1 MAKYLPSKLTLNA
14 AENIATT
21 VGDMVTSNTESGI
34 TVAFDNADNTLDFTV
49 GTLDQDTTGSAATLT
64 TARNIGGV
72 AFDGSADIDLPGVNA
87 AGSQNTSGTAAIA
100 TAVTVSDNESENES
114 NVITFVAGAAGSGNV
129 GLEADGNLTY
139 NPSTGK
145 VTATGFVGAL
155 TGAADTVTNATL
167 TTALTVNTGTLTL
180 TANSANNSVLTIGAG
195 AVGISGSNT
204 GDQSASDVLT
214 LIEDGVDS
222 AHYVDGSIDTAH
234 IANDQITA
242 DLMADNSVDSDMYV
256 DGSIDTAHIAND
268 QITVDLMADNSIDSD
283 MYVDGSIDTAHFAA
297 GAVDAA
303 AMGAD
308 SVDSSELIDGSV
320 DLSHMS
326 VESVDS
332 DQYVDGSIDTAHIAD
347 DQVTYAKMQDTG
359 TANRVL
365 GAASAGTIG
374 EVQVVVGM
382 MADNSIDSDQYVDAS
397 IDTAHIADDQVT
409 YAKIQ
414 NVSATDTVLGRDSA
428 NAGVIEEIS
437 ASNLKAMLGLT
448 NAVVA
453 GAALVSS
460 SLLNAGLILGAD
472 ANNTINFAT
481 SNEIHFQAGGTTG
494 VKVLSD
500 GIIEATALTLGDV
513 TVTSTGTE
521 LNALDGI
528 TAVVAELNFLDI
540 GTTAVGTAVASK
552 AVILDANKD
561 YTDVRNLT
569 ISGELDAATGDF
581 SGIIDVAGAATL
593 ASLVCT
599 AAATFGG
606 GYGATGATIST
617 AGVGQFNGAL
627 TTDGSLTASSIII
640 PSDGTIGSADDTDAI
655 AIDDSGLCTF
665 SGDGIDVTGKSTL
678 TARRFPIANGTD
690 GNHTGDVVYL
700 GSTTSMTVGALYHYK
715 SNGSWELADADA
727 VATCDGLLAVALGA
741 ASDTNGMLLRGMVTL
756 DHDPGAVGD
765 VLFVSTTAGDVSAT
779 APSGNGDIIRVIGYC
794 LHASNGTIWFNPDS
808 TFVEVTA

>member
-283 MYVDGSIDTAHFAA
+283 MYVD
-297 GAVDAA
+297 
-303 AMGAD
+303 
-308 SVDSSELIDGSV
+308 
-320 DLSHMS
+320 
-326 VESVDS
+326 
-332 DQYVDGSIDTAHIAD
+332 
-347 DQVTYAKMQDTG
+347 
-359 TANRVL
+359 
-365 GAASAGTIG
+365 
-374 EVQVVVGM
+374 
-382 MADNSIDSDQYVDAS
+382 AS

-481 SNEIHFQAGGTTG
+481 SNEIHFQAGSVTG
-494 VKVLSD
+494 VKILTD
-500 GIIEATALTLGDV
+500 GVIKATALTLGDV

-599 AAATFGG
+599 AGATFGG

-627 TTDGSLTASSIII
+627 TTDGSLTANSVII
-640 PSDGTIGSADDTDAI
+640 PDNGNIGSASDTDAI
-655 AIDDSGLCTF
+655 AIDDSGKCTF
-665 SGDGIDVTGKSTL
+665 SGDGIDVTGKSNL
-678 TARRFPIANGTD
+678 TARHFPIANGTD
-690 GNHTGDVVYL
+690 GNHTGDVVYF

>member
-1 MAKYLPSKLTLNA
+1 MAKYLPSKLTLSG

-49 GTLDQDTTGSAATLT
+49 GTLNQNTTGSAAKLT
-64 TARNIGGV
+64 TAVNIGGV
-72 AFDGSADIDLPGVNA
+72 SFDGSADITLVSGSIPNNAADTTGLAGTATILATARAIGGVDFNGSAAIDLPGVNA
-87 AGSQNTSGTAAIA
+87 AGNQNTSGTAAIA
-100 TAVTVSDNESENES
+100 TTVTVSDNESENES

-129 GLEADGNLTY
+129 GLEADGDLTY

-155 TGAADTVTNATL
+155 TGNADTVTNATL

-180 TANSANNSVLTIGAG
+180 TANNANDSVLTIGSG

-222 AHYVDGSIDTAH
+222 IHYVDGSIDTAH

-268 QITVDLMADNSIDSD
+268 QITADLMADNSIDSD
-283 MYVDGSIDTAHFAA
+283 MYVDGSIDTAHI
-297 GAVDAA
+297 
-303 AMGAD
+303 AD
-308 SVDSSELIDGSV
+308 S
-320 DLSHMS
+320 
-326 VESVDS
+326 
-332 DQYVDGSIDTAHIAD
+332 
-347 DQVTYAKMQDTG
+347 QVTYAKMQDTG

-382 MADNSIDSDQYVDAS
+382 MANDSIDSDQYVDGS
-397 IDTAHIADDQVT
+397 IDTAHIRDDQVT

-414 NVSATDTVLGRDSA
+414 NVSATNVVLGRDSA

-437 ASNLKAMLGLT
+437 ASNLKTMLGLT

-453 GAALVSS
+453 GTAADWTSAGAQTGIT
-460 SLLNAGLILGAD
+460 SLLNTSLVLGRD
-472 ANNTINFAT
+472 ANNTINFGEV
-481 SNEIHFQAGGTTG
+481 NEIHFQAGGTTG

-500 GIIEATALTLGDV
+500 GVIKATALTLGDV
-513 TVTSTGTE
+513 TVTSTGAE

-528 TAVVAELNFLDI
+528 TAVVAELNFLDL
-540 GTTAVGTAVASK
+540 GATAVGNAIASK

-561 YTDVRNLT
+561 YTGVRNLT
-569 ISGELDAATGDF
+569 
-581 SGIIDVAGAATL
+581 
-593 ASLVCT
+593 
-599 AAATFGG
+599 
-606 GYGATGATIST
+606 
-617 AGVGQFNGAL
+617 
-627 TTDGSLTASSIII
+627 
-640 PSDGTIGSADDTDAI
+640 
-655 AIDDSGLCTF
+655 
-665 SGDGIDVTGKSTL
+665 VTGKSTL
-678 TARRFPIANGTD
+678 TAREFPIANGTD
-690 GNHTGDVVYL
+690 GNHTGDVVYF
-700 GSTTSMTVGALYHYK
+700 GSTTSMTIGALYHYK
-715 SNGSWELADADA
+715 SDSSWELADADA